1 MVLSR
6 VVAGVGSAG
15 IELLVVIIM
24 NGKSSSFNCWTRADC
39 EDLVQLYELPLWIS
53 ATVFSGTV
61 GLMLGGPI
69 GAVLT
74 DHFGFRP

>member
-6 VVAGVGSAG
+6 VIVGVGTAG
-15 IELLVVIIM
+15 IELLVVVIM
-24 NGKSSSFNCWTRADC
+24 NGKSSSLNSWSCADC

-53 ATVFSGTV
+53 ASVFSGTV

-69 GAVLT
+69 GAAVT
-74 DHFGFRP
+74 DHFGFRL